1 MPPKSQVIQISKA
14 DLCEISHQEIKA
26 ANEQQSEDL
35 KAIFEQKFDE
45 LSNKQVQLEQKN
57 MELEKEKNDLKNRV
71 ELLQTEI
78 KSLKNE
84 FTGQKQQISECMKW
98 SNKNEQYSRRN
109 NIKIHGL
116 ALGNNEEC

>member
-14 DLCEISHQEIKA
+14 NLCEIIHQEIKA
-26 ANEQQSEDL
+26 ANEQQSQDL

-57 MELEKEKNDLKNRV
+57 MELEKEKNNFKNRV

-116 ALGNNEEC
+116 ALGNNEDC